1 VGVVRTEEVFMV
13 YINRMVK
20 PCKDSMTMETLVFIL
35 SQFPVKDIVGEMRGR
50 GDRVSRDKLLAWL
63 RQEQD
68 QEGEKNHFYIPI
80 LAKLLGKL
88 VSKQEVAQHCE
99 KEIIQDAL
107 SKDDVGEFESN
118 LLEMVCAK
126 NIDVKRKESVEASFI
141 NIQAVILPDMVEAVQ
156 EFLI

>member
-1 VGVVRTEEVFMV
+1 MV

-68 QEGEKNHFYIPI
+68 QEGKKNH
-80 LAKLLGKL
+80 
-88 VSKQEVAQHCE
+88 
-99 KEIIQDAL
+99 
-107 SKDDVGEFESN
+107 DVGEFESN
-118 LLEMVCAK
+118 RLEMVCAK

-141 NIQAVILPDMVEAVQ
+141 NIQAVILPDMVEAVR